1 MNVRTLLVAAAIA
14 ALGAA
19 GIWFIS
25 THDRVPVRVWT
36 GFTGEAQR
44 YPFLALERLVRRL
57 GGEAR
62 ELRNVGQLGELPA
75 RGVVLLPARRD
86 NVSDVDRRRLLEWV
100 SRGGRL
106 VVEAEPFGL
115 DDPLLASLGVTRD
128 KVPPAPPPG
137 TDKQRPRV
145 PTYTWPG
152 EQRPLATTLLPS
164 PPLSHPRPEF
174 TLAWNNARALV
185 AVPHG
190 KGRVIAVSSLNFARN
205 GAIGGADNATLAW
218 HVVGAGEAPLAIFN
232 RPERL
237 SLWGWLARNAWPAL
251 VGAALLLALWLAR
264 IVPRFGPV
272 APDPLPV
279 RRRLLD
285 HLLAA
290 GRFHWS
296 TRRAGHLTI
305 AARDAALRHLGRVRP
320 DFAAATPRERET
332 LLVESFDL
340 SPADAHSVI
349 AGTLNPRTPAELVRA
364 IALFQ
369 AIHER
374 ATRRPT

>member
-1 MNVRTLLVAAAIA
+1 MKLRIVLVALAIA

-44 YPFLALERLVRRL
+44 NPFLALERMVRKL

-62 ELRNVGQLGELPA
+62 ELRSIAQLAELPA
-75 RGVVLLPARRD
+75 NGVVLLPARRD
-86 NVSDVDRRRLLEWV
+86 NLSELDRRRLLEWA

-106 VVEAEPFGL
+106 VAEAEPFGV
-115 DDPLLASLGVTRD
+115 DDPLLTSLGVVRG
-128 KVPPAPPPG
+128 KAPPPPA
-137 TDKQRPRV
+137 DPQRPGR

-152 EQRPLATTLLPS
+152 EPRRLTSTLGPF
-164 PPLSHPRPEF
+164 PPLSHPRATF
-174 TLAWNNARALV
+174 ALSWNNARALLELRQ
-185 AVPHG
+185 G
-190 KGRVIAVSSLNFARN
+190 RGRVVVVSSLNFARN
-205 GAIGGADNATLAW
+205 ASIGAADNATLAW
-218 HVVGAGEAPLAIFN
+218 HAVGAGEGPLAIFN
-232 RPERL
+232 RPQRL
-237 SLWGWLARNAWPAL
+237 SLWGWLVRNAWPAL
-251 VGAALLLALWLAR
+251 LGTALLLALWLAR

-296 TRRAGHLTI
+296 TRRAGHLVI
-305 AARDAALRHLGRVRP
+305 AARDAALRRLARVRP
-320 DFAAATPRERET
+320 DFAAATPREREQM
-332 LLVESFDL
+332 LVETFGL
-340 SPADAHSVI
+340 SPADARSIV